1 MNKTILALA
10 ASAVAVSA
18 PQIVMAESDP
28 TTLTFWTFQQAHATF
43 FEDATERWNEANPN
57 RAIDMNAEVYPYD
70 QMHSNLLL
78 ALQSGRGAPDLAD
91 IEIRQISNYL
101 QGNVPL
107 VPLNDVVEPVLDDM
121 VKSRFDIYSK
131 DGSYYGVDYHVG
143 ASVMYYNEEIM
154 DQAGV
159 DIDSIE
165 TWDDYT
171 AAGEQVVENTD
182 AVMTTFESADIFSFW
197 IMISQQGSDIFGEDG
212 SVTLDNQTNI
222 DTLQFMQDMIY
233 EQEIAVPAPGGDHHS
248 EEYFGFMNNGGAASV
263 MMPMWY
269 MGRFLDNMPDLDG
282 KMQIRPLPRWEEG
295 GNRSAGMGGTGTMV
309 TNQSGDEQLSKDFL
323 AFAKLTEE
331 ANIRLWTVLGFDP
344 LRHDVWDSEAVQADN
359 AYYQYFHD
367 DIFDILLDI
376 RDEISGVNITEL
388 TPTAQQVIETNT
400 LYTTLRSDRMTAE
413 QALTQA
419 ADEIRSRMR

>member
-1 MNKTILALA
+1 MKKTILALA
-10 ASAVAVSA
+10 ASAAALIA
-18 PQIVMAESDP
+18 PQAAVAESDP

-43 FEDATERWNEANPN
+43 FEDAMERWNQANPE
-57 RAIDMNAEVYPYD
+57 RPIDLNAEIYPYD

-101 QGNVPL
+101 KGEVPL

-121 VKSRFDIYSK
+121 VKSRFDIYS
-131 DGSYYGVDYHVG
+131 DNGNYYGVDYHVG
-143 ASVMYYNEEIM
+143 ASVMYYNKEIM

-165 TWDDYT
+165 TWDDYV
-171 AAGEQVVENTD
+171 AAGQQVTKNTD
-182 AVMTTFESADIFSFW
+182 AIMTTFESADIFSFW

-222 DTLQFMQDMIY
+222 DTLQFMQDMIHK
-233 EQEIAVPAPGGDHHS
+233 QKIAEPAPGGSHH
-248 EEYFGFMNNGGAASV
+248 EEAYFGFMNNGGAASV

-282 KMQIRPLPRWEEG
+282 KMQIRPLPRWEAG
-295 GNRSAGMGGTGTMV
+295 GNRSAGMGGTGTVV
-309 TNQSGDEQLSKDFL
+309 TNQSKDVDLAKDFL
-323 AFAKLTEE
+323 AFAKLTKE

-400 LYTTLRSDRMTAE
+400 LYTTLRSSRMSAE
-413 QALTQA
+413 EALIQA
-419 ADEIRSRMR
+419 ADEIRLRMR